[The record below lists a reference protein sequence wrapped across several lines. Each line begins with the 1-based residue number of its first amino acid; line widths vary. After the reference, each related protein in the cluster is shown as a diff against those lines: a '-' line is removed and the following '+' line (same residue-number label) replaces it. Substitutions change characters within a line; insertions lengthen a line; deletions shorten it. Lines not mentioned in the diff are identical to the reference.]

1 MNYVTKTMIIS
12 VFTNIFL
19 AVTKIIF
26 GFIAHSSAL
35 IADGIHSFSDLST
48 DFFAILG
55 NYLARKPADKEHPFG
70 HGKIEYLTSIIIG
83 TLVLIV
89 GIGVIYKSTSSE
101 VSIPNSIVIV
111 VTMLTIILKYLLS
124 MYVIK
129 KGKKHSNN
137 ILIASGEESR
147 TDVISSFVVLIAAI
161 LMQFSDKLEFLKYSD
176 IIASIIVGLFI
187 VKTGFSI
194 VKENMS
200 VIIGKQE
207 NNKEYLSKLKK
218 IILKDDNV
226 ISIKSMIILKFG
238 HIVTLDLIIIM
249 DGNISLKDAHDIV
262 DEIEKQIKEYDE
274 RVEHIH
280 IHMEPNQTKIE
291 KKRKTKNLTEIWDID
306 KTRKKS

>member
-19 AVTKIIF
+19 AVVKIVF
-26 GFIAHSSAL
+26 GFLAHSSAL

-89 GIGVIYKSTSSE
+89 GLGVIYNTANSE
-101 VSIPNSIVIV
+101 VTIPSAVVIA
-111 VTMLTIILKYLLS
+111 VTVITIILKYLLS

-129 KGKKHSNN
+129 KGQKHNNN
-137 ILIASGEESR
+137 ILIASGKESR
-147 TDVISSFVVLIAAI
+147 TDVISSFVVLVAAI
-161 LMQFSDKLEFLKYSD
+161 LMQFSDKLAILKYSD
-176 IIASIIVGLFI
+176 IVASIVVGIFI
-187 VKTGFSI
+187 VKTGFAI

-200 VIIGKQE
+200 VIIGEQE
-207 NNKEYLSKLKK
+207 NNKEYLSKLKR
-218 IILKDDNV
+218 IILNDDNV

-238 HIVTLDLIIIM
+238 HIVTLDLIVIM
-249 DGNISLKDAHDIV
+249 DGNITLKEAHDIV
-262 DEIEKQIKEYDE
+262 DAIENQIKNFDE

-280 IHMEPNQTKIE
+280 IHMEPNQAKVE
-291 KKRKTKNLTEIWDID
+291 KKRKNKN
-306 KTRKKS
+306 

>member
-19 AVTKIIF
+19 AVVKVVF
-26 GFIAHSSAL
+26 GFLAHSSAL

-89 GIGVIYKSTSSE
+89 GLVVIYNAANSE
-101 VSIPNSIVIV
+101 VTIPSAVVIA
-111 VTMLTIILKYLLS
+111 VTVITIILKYLLS
-124 MYVIK
+124 SYVIK
-129 KGKKHSNN
+129 KGQKHNNN
-137 ILIASGEESR
+137 ILIASGKESR
-147 TDVISSFVVLIAAI
+147 TDVISSFVVLVAAI
-161 LMQFSDKLEFLKYSD
+161 LMQFSDKLAILKYSD
-176 IIASIIVGLFI
+176 IVASIVVGIFI
-187 VKTGFSI
+187 VKTGFAI

-200 VIIGKQE
+200 VIIGEQE
-207 NNKEYLSKLKK
+207 NNKEYLSKLKR
-218 IILKDDNV
+218 IILNDDNV

-238 HIVTLDLIIIM
+238 HIVTLDLIVIM
-249 DGNISLKDAHDIV
+249 DGNITLKEAHDIV
-262 DEIEKQIKEYDE
+262 DAIENQIKNFDE

-280 IHMEPNQTKIE
+280 IHMEPNQAKVE
-291 KKRKTKNLTEIWDID
+291 KKRKNKN
-306 KTRKKS
+306 

>member
-19 AVTKIIF
+19 AVVKIVF
-26 GFIAHSSAL
+26 GFLAHSSAL

-89 GIGVIYKSTSSE
+89 GLGVIYNSANSE
-101 VSIPNSIVIV
+101 VTIPSAVVIV
-111 VTMLTIILKYLLS
+111 VTIVTIILKYLLS

-129 KGKKHSNN
+129 KGQKHNNN
-137 ILIASGEESR
+137 ILIASGKESR
-147 TDVISSFVVLIAAI
+147 TDVISSFVVLVAAI
-161 LMQFSDKLEFLKYSD
+161 LMQFSDKLAILKYSD
-176 IIASIIVGLFI
+176 MVASIVVGIFI
-187 VKTGFSI
+187 VKTGFAI

-200 VIIGKQE
+200 VIIGEQE
-207 NNKEYLSKLKK
+207 NNKEYLSKLKR
-218 IILKDDNV
+218 IILNDDNV

-238 HIVTLDLIIIM
+238 HIVTLDLIVIM
-249 DGNISLKDAHDIV
+249 DGNITLKEAHDIV
-262 DEIEKQIKEYDE
+262 DEIENQIKNFDE

-280 IHMEPNQTKIE
+280 IHMEPNQAKVE
-291 KKRKTKNLTEIWDID
+291 KKRKNKN
-306 KTRKKS
+306 

>member
-19 AVTKIIF
+19 AVVKIVF
-26 GFIAHSSAL
+26 GFLAHSSAL

-89 GIGVIYKSTSSE
+89 GLGVIYNSANSE
-101 VSIPNSIVIV
+101 VTIPSAVVIV
-111 VTMLTIILKYLLS
+111 VTIVTIILKYLLS

-129 KGKKHSNN
+129 KGQKYNNN
-137 ILIASGEESR
+137 ILIASGKESR
-147 TDVISSFVVLIAAI
+147 TDVISSFVVLVAAI
-161 LMQFSDKLEFLKYSD
+161 LMQFSDKLAILKYSD
-176 IIASIIVGLFI
+176 IVASIVVGIFI
-187 VKTGFSI
+187 VKTGFAI

-200 VIIGKQE
+200 VIIGEQE
-207 NNKEYLSKLKK
+207 NNKEYLSKLKR
-218 IILKDDNV
+218 IILNDDNV

-238 HIVTLDLIIIM
+238 HIVTLDLIVIM
-249 DGNISLKDAHDIV
+249 DGNITLKEAHDIV
-262 DEIEKQIKEYDE
+262 DEIENQIKNFDE

-280 IHMEPNQTKIE
+280 IHMEPNQAKVE
-291 KKRKTKNLTEIWDID
+291 KKRKNKN
-306 KTRKKS
+306 

>member
-19 AVTKIIF
+19 AVVKIVF
-26 GFIAHSSAL
+26 GFLAHSSAL

-89 GIGVIYKSTSSE
+89 GLGVIYNAANSE
-101 VSIPNSIVIV
+101 VTIPSAVVIA
-111 VTMLTIILKYLLS
+111 VTVITIILKYLLS

-129 KGKKHSNN
+129 KGQKHNNN
-137 ILIASGEESR
+137 ILIASGKESR
-147 TDVISSFVVLIAAI
+147 TDVISSFVVLVAAI
-161 LMQFSDKLEFLKYSD
+161 LMQFSDKLAILKYSD
-176 IIASIIVGLFI
+176 IVASIVVGIFI
-187 VKTGFSI
+187 VKTGFAI

-200 VIIGKQE
+200 VIIGEQE
-207 NNKEYLSKLKK
+207 NNKEYLSKLKR
-218 IILKDDNV
+218 IILNDDNV

-238 HIVTLDLIIIM
+238 HIVTLDLIVIM
-249 DGNISLKDAHDIV
+249 DGNITLKEAHDIV
-262 DEIEKQIKEYDE
+262 DAIENQIKNFDE

-280 IHMEPNQTKIE
+280 IHMEPNQAKVE
-291 KKRKTKNLTEIWDID
+291 KKRKNKN
-306 KTRKKS
+306 

>member
-19 AVTKIIF
+19 AVVKIVF
-26 GFIAHSSAL
+26 GFLAHSSAL

-89 GIGVIYKSTSSE
+89 GLGVIYNAANSE
-101 VSIPNSIVIV
+101 VTIPSAVVIA
-111 VTMLTIILKYLLS
+111 VTVITIILKYLLS

-129 KGKKHSNN
+129 KGQKHNNN
-137 ILIASGEESR
+137 ILIASGKESR
-147 TDVISSFVVLIAAI
+147 TDVISSFVVLVAAI
-161 LMQFSDKLEFLKYSD
+161 LMQFSDKLAILKYSD
-176 IIASIIVGLFI
+176 IVASIVVGIFI
-187 VKTGFSI
+187 VKTGFAI

-200 VIIGKQE
+200 VIIGEQE
-207 NNKEYLSKLKK
+207 NNKEYLSKLKR
-218 IILKDDNV
+218 IILNDDNV

-238 HIVTLDLIIIM
+238 HIVTLDLIVIM
-249 DGNISLKDAHDIV
+249 DGNITLKEAHDIV
-262 DEIEKQIKEYDE
+262 DAIENQIKHFDE

-280 IHMEPNQTKIE
+280 IHMEPNQAKVE
-291 KKRKTKNLTEIWDID
+291 KKRKNKN
-306 KTRKKS
+306 

>member
-19 AVTKIIF
+19 AVVKIVF
-26 GFIAHSSAL
+26 GFLAHSSAL

-89 GIGVIYKSTSSE
+89 GLGVIYNSANSE
-101 VSIPNSIVIV
+101 VTIPSAVVIAVTIV
-111 VTMLTIILKYLLS
+111 TIILKYLLS

-129 KGKKHSNN
+129 KGQKHNNN
-137 ILIASGEESR
+137 ILIASGKESR
-147 TDVISSFVVLIAAI
+147 TDVISSFVVLVAAI
-161 LMQFSDKLEFLKYSD
+161 LMQFSDKLSILKYSD
-176 IIASIIVGLFI
+176 IVASIVVGIFI
-187 VKTGFSI
+187 VKTGFTI

-200 VIIGKQE
+200 VIIGEQE
-207 NNKEYLSKLKK
+207 NNKEYLSKLKR
-218 IILKDDNV
+218 IILNDDNV

-238 HIVTLDLIIIM
+238 HIVTLDLIVIM
-249 DGNISLKDAHDIV
+249 DGNITLKEAHDIV
-262 DEIEKQIKEYDE
+262 DAIENQIKNFDE

-280 IHMEPNQTKIE
+280 IHMEPNQAKVE
-291 KKRKTKNLTEIWDID
+291 KKRKNKN
-306 KTRKKS
+306 

>member
-19 AVTKIIF
+19 AVVKIVF
-26 GFIAHSSAL
+26 GFLAHSSAL

-89 GIGVIYKSTSSE
+89 GLGVIYNSANSE
-101 VSIPNSIVIV
+101 VTIPSAVVIA
-111 VTMLTIILKYLLS
+111 VTVITIILKYLLS

-129 KGKKHSNN
+129 KGKKYNNN
-137 ILIASGEESR
+137 ILIASGKESR
-147 TDVISSFVVLIAAI
+147 TDVISSFVVLVAAI
-161 LMQFSDKLEFLKYSD
+161 LMQFSDKLAILKYSD
-176 IIASIIVGLFI
+176 IVASIVVGIFI
-187 VKTGFSI
+187 VKTGFAI

-200 VIIGKQE
+200 VIIGEQE
-207 NNKEYLSKLKK
+207 NNKEYLSKLKR
-218 IILKDDNV
+218 IILNDDNV

-238 HIVTLDLIIIM
+238 HIVTLDLIVIM
-249 DGNISLKDAHDIV
+249 DGNITLKEAHDIV
-262 DEIEKQIKEYDE
+262 DAIENQIKNFDE

-280 IHMEPNQTKIE
+280 IHMEPNQAKVE
-291 KKRKTKNLTEIWDID
+291 KKRKNKN
-306 KTRKKS
+306 